1 MTKTLNPKYQYP
13 VGDFLSGFS
22 DDPSNPCDYELEC
35 QRMTIRGVMYFDEHP
50 ELIELIKLNSL
61 KITSP
66 LVKPLIDFMVFDES
80 LPEEEQGGQTGAM
93 VSQSVGHAYQA
104 KVLGWEKYIEII
116 QKHQEDEE

>member
-22 DDPSNPCDYELEC
+22 DDPSQPCSYELEC

-50 ELIELIKLNSL
+50 ELIDYIKKNKPSVFDDKL
-61 KITSP
+61 
-66 LVKPLIDFMVFDES
+66 KPLIDFMVLDES
-80 LPEEEQGGQTGAM
+80 LPEEEQRGQTGAM

>member
-1 MTKTLNPKYQYP
+1 MKQINSKYQYP

-22 DDPSNPCDYELEC
+22 DNPNNPCDYELEC

-66 LVKPLIDFMVFDES
+66 LVKPLIDFMMLDDS
-80 LPEEEQGGQTGAM
+80 LPKKKQGGQTGAM

-104 KVLGWEKYIEII
+104 KVLGWQKYIETI
-116 QKHQEDEE
+116 QKNQEEDQ